1 MKYKAWMFCT
11 GFFFLMLCAGAES
24 EIQMIAMA
32 IAGTLLTI
40 PQTIEFRK
48 EEKRRER
55 KDREELAR
63 YLDRAVR
70 SL

>member
-1 MKYKAWMFCT
+1 MRYKAWMFAI
-11 GFFFLMLCAGAES
+11 GFISLLLSSGAEN
-24 EIQMIAMA
+24 EKQMFIMG
-32 IAGTLLTI
+32 IAGIMLMI